1 MSRLEEFRALFYPK
15 NIAVVGASKNP
26 KKLGYHCLT
35 SSVKGGFQGRIY
47 PINPNLTQV
56 YGFKAYP
63 SVKAVPDK
71 VDLAVIVVPNL
82 LVPAIMKECAE
93 KEVKGIVLITAGFK
107 EAEDDLGAK
116 LQNEVTAIANES
128 KMKVVGPNTFGMVNL
143 HADLNAS
150 FTPEFSMVKKGGIS
164 LISQSGGFCH
174 LVAPL
179 SLKEGGGFS
188 KIIGLGN
195 RCNLDFPDMLEYL
208 EEDPETKVIAMFIEG
223 IDDARRL
230 FEVASRVAKKKPIVA
245 YKAGRFQARDEAAR
259 SHTGSLA
266 GRYDLYMA
274 AFKQAGVI
282 TVKSTEELLDAA
294 KALSLCPPP
303 KGNRVTVLSA
313 QAGLSMIASD
323 VCEEKGLAMAAF
335 TEKTIERIKELLPP
349 LSIRTNPVD
358 MGPAWYDWDVCREV
372 IQVASTDEN
381 VDALVVLAA
390 YASANAP
397 LVQEIAELLKALAR
411 QKPVLACFPSPR
423 NIWLDEKR
431 ELESAG
437 VPVYPTPERTSK
449 ALASVVEYAESLKL
463 SKDPYRI
470 NSSY

>member
-1 MSRLEEFRALFYPK
+1 MPRLEEFRALFYPET
-15 NIAVVGASKNP
+15 IAVVGASTNP

-35 SSVKGGFQGRIY
+35 SLVKGGFQGRIY

-71 VDLAVIVVPNL
+71 VDLAIIAVPNL
-82 LVPAIMKECAE
+82 LVPTIMKGCAE
-93 KEVKGIVLITAGFK
+93 KGVRGIVLITAGFK
-107 EAEDDLGAK
+107 EAKDNLGAK
-116 LQNEVTAIANES
+116 LQKEVTAIANES
-128 KMKVVGPNTFGMVNL
+128 KMKVVGPNTFGVINL

-150 FTPEFSMVKKGGIS
+150 FTPEFSMVKKGDIS

-174 LVAPL
+174 LIAPL

-274 AFKQAGVI
+274 AFKQAGAI
-282 TVKSTEELLDAA
+282 TVNSTEELLDAA
-294 KALSLCPPP
+294 KALSLCPLP
-303 KGNRVTVLSA
+303 KGNRVAVLSA

-323 VCEEKGLAMAAF
+323 VCEEKGLAMAVF
-335 TEKTIERIKELLPP
+335 TGKTIERIKELLPP

-358 MGPAWYDWDVCREV
+358 MGPAWYDWEVYKEV
-372 IQVASTDEN
+372 IQAVSTDEN
-381 VDALVVLAA
+381 VDALVILAA
-390 YASANAP
+390 YASANEL
-397 LVQEIAELLKALAR
+397 LVQEIAELLKVLAR
-411 QKPVLACFPSPR
+411 QKPVLACFPSPGDV
-423 NIWLDEKR
+423 WLNEKR

-437 VPVYPTPERTSK
+437 VPVYPTPERASK
-449 ALASVVEYAESLKL
+449 ALVSVVKYAETLKV
-463 SKDPYRI
+463 K
-470 NSSY
+470 

>member
-1 MSRLEEFRALFYPK
+1 MSRLEEFRPLFYPETV
-15 NIAVVGASKNP
+15 AVVGASKNP

-35 SSVKGGFQGRIY
+35 SLVKGGFKGKIY

-56 YGFKAYP
+56 HGFKAYS
-63 SVKAVPDK
+63 SVKAVPDE
-71 VDLAVIVVPNL
+71 VDLAIIVVPNL
-82 LVPAIMKECAE
+82 LVPSIMKECAE
-93 KEVKGIVLITAGFK
+93 KGVKGIVLITAGFK
-107 EAEDDLGAK
+107 EAEDDLGSK
-116 LQNEVTAIANES
+116 LQNQVAAIANES
-128 KMKVVGPNTFGMVNL
+128 KMKVVGPNTFGMTNL

-150 FTPEFSMVKKGGIS
+150 FTPEFSLVKRGSIS
-164 LISQSGGFCH
+164 LISQSGGLCH
-174 LVAPL
+174 LIAPL

-195 RCNLDFPDMLEYL
+195 RCNLDFADMLEYL

-223 IDDARRL
+223 VDDARRL

-245 YKAGRFQARDEAAR
+245 YKAGRFQASDEAAR
-259 SHTGSLA
+259 SHTGTLA

-282 TVKSTEELLDAA
+282 TVNSTEELLDAA
-294 KALSLCPPP
+294 KALSLCPLP
-303 KGNRVTVLSA
+303 KGNRVAVLSA

-323 VCEEKGLAMAAF
+323 VCEEKGLVMAVFA
-335 TEKTIERIKELLPP
+335 EKTIERIKELLPP

-358 MGPAWYDWDVCREV
+358 MGPAWYDWEVCREV
-372 IQVASTDEN
+372 IQAASTDEN

-390 YASANAP
+390 YASANEP
-397 LVQEIAELLKALAR
+397 LVQEIAGLLGASAR

-423 NIWLDEKR
+423 DIWLKEKR

-437 VPVYPTPERTSK
+437 VPVYPTPERASR
-449 ALASVVEYAESLKL
+449 ALASVVKYAEALKI
-463 SKDPYRI
+463 SEDP
-470 NSSY
+470 